1 MRRRRNGDNRPL
13 LVVLEAF
20 KGFVQKLYD
29 ARKALDA
36 SQATATAKEQAERVR
51 AAMQK
56 LVLTLGNSDVMR
68 REIDDD
74 SLSAK
79 DVLKSHMQRAKSR
92 NAMQKGGF
100 FSRLFGGN
108 KRDSTSG
115 GSSKNLAQKIDRV
128 LRRIPHLLLHRRDER
143 RAFRRGGSRLQPPAL
158 RNLSARRRVLTK
170 RLLRL
175 ARLEPSIE

>member
-100 FSRLFGGN
+100 FSRLFGAG
-108 KRDSTSG
+108 RAPRTEEG
-115 GSSKNLAQKIDRV
+115 G
-128 LRRIPHLLLHRRDER
+128 
-143 RAFRRGGSRLQPPAL
+143 
-158 RNLSARRRVLTK
+158 
-170 RLLRL
+170 
-175 ARLEPSIE
+175 